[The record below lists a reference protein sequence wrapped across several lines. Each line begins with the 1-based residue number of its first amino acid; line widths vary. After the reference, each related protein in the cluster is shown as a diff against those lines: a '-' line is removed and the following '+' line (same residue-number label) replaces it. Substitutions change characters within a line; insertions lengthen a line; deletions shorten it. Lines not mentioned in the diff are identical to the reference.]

1 MGRLNSM
8 LRSFI
13 DAKGC
18 QLKFFMTAGHVG
30 HHPRGAALLGSLPAA
45 DWMIANRCY
54 DADWLRG
61 ALKDDGIPPRIPG
74 RESPGK
80 AIRHDKRRYRRRN
93 CIEIMF
99 GQLKAWRRVAI
110 RY

>member
-13 DAKGC
+13 DAKGR

-45 DWMIANRCY
+45 D
-54 DADWLRG
+54 
-61 ALKDDGIPPRIPG
+61 
-74 RESPGK
+74 
-80 AIRHDKRRYRRRN
+80 
-93 CIEIMF
+93 
-99 GQLKAWRRVAI
+99 
-110 RY
+110 